1 MAKRYRREWVTAL
14 TENYK
19 ARGLEVSEDL
29 LLLLIKDQILLPH
42 KIRDHLIWNDY
53 HELLAN
59 NDGHS
64 LRTVY
69 ELAVK
74 YHVSERQVQNLLYN
88 RMKTIKK
95 KKLDQ

>member
-1 MAKRYRREWVTAL
+1 MTAL
-14 TENYK
+14 AESYK
-19 ARGLEVSEDL
+19 SRGFGVSEDL

-42 KIRDHLIWNDY
+42 KIRDHLIWNEY

-74 YHVSERQVQNLLYN
+74 YRVSERQVQNLLYN

-95 KKLDQ
+95 KAADQ